1 MNIWETINI
10 FWVTLACNLF
20 VKTVFIAVML
30 DTVLGLLRA
39 IKEKKFNSCFGIA
52 DFPCLYALIYV
63 ADCSTTDCTTDGM
76 SAIYSYSHKLPLLYG
91 HILPL
96 LVCVKIHLV
105 FIAIVG
111 DFVIHSV

>member
-39 IKEKKFNSCFGIA
+39 IKEKKSLLLMNGLKEFMFGAVAVFCFPYNVSILFFN
-52 DFPCLYALIYV
+52 
-63 ADCSTTDCTTDGM
+63 
-76 SAIYSYSHKLPLLYG
+76 
-91 HILPL
+91 
-96 LVCVKIHLV
+96 
-105 FIAIVG
+105 
-111 DFVIHSV
+111 

>member
-39 IKEKKFNSCFGIA
+39 IKEKKFNSCFGIDGAIRKNRNDYIGRIFGSIGQA
-52 DFPCLYALIYV
+52 DRL
-63 ADCSTTDCTTDGM
+63 
-76 SAIYSYSHKLPLLYG
+76 
-91 HILPL
+91 
-96 LVCVKIHLV
+96 
-105 FIAIVG
+105 
-111 DFVIHSV
+111 